1 MERFAL
7 AIARDSPYPLLPI
20 RHRSSAKPLRDLV
33 PDGDQTYLKD
43 GLPAGPKAGNANTHA
58 KATTIMAEMKK
69 AEPVKKKTSIPEFV
83 NQVRTET
90 SKVVWPTRE
99 ETVRTAIF
107 VFIFMVILSLFFF
120 GIDAAFNAIV
130 NFLLTLA

>member
-1 MERFAL
+1 
-7 AIARDSPYPLLPI
+7 
-20 RHRSSAKPLRDLV
+20 
-33 PDGDQTYLKD
+33 
-43 GLPAGPKAGNANTHA
+43 
-58 KATTIMAEMKK
+58 MAEEKK
-69 AEPVKKKTSIPEFV
+69 RKTSIPEFV

-120 GIDAAFNAIV
+120 GIDTLFNSIV
-130 NFLLTLA
+130 SYLLSLV